1 MTHAERQVRYRY
13 GQHGNPSRYPAT
25 KSLNNLKERFKDAPM
40 SQNTYEIDGIRY
52 VVVSH
57 YTGKKDIDKVIS
69 DLAEQRAYTEFGL
82 SRS

>member
-1 MTHAERQVRYRY
+1 
-13 GQHGNPSRYPAT
+13 
-25 KSLNNLKERFKDAPM
+25 M

-57 YTGKKDIDKVIS
+57 YTGKKDIDIVIS

>member
-1 MTHAERQVRYRY
+1 
-13 GQHGNPSRYPAT
+13 
-25 KSLNNLKERFKDAPM
+25 M

-57 YTGKKDIDKVIS
+57 YTGKKDIDKVMTE
-69 DLAEQRAYTEFGL
+69 LAQRRAYADFGL

>member
-1 MTHAERQVRYRY
+1 
-13 GQHGNPSRYPAT
+13 
-25 KSLNNLKERFKDAPM
+25 M
-40 SQNTYEIDGIRY
+40 SQNAYEIDGIRY

-57 YTGKKDIDKVIS
+57 YTGKKDVDKVIT